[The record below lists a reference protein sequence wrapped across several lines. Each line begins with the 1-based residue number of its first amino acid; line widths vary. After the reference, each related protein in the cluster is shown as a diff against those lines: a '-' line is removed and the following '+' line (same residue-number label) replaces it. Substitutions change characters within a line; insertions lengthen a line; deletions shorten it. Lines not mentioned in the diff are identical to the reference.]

1 MATAQTQR
9 SLLKIQAPLS
19 GTITKVNAKPGEAV
33 DLNAALVELI
43 DRDRLVVNATVP
55 SAEVYRLRP
64 GQPVEVS
71 ERREAEG
78 AEAVDAPGRWGA
90 IAFIGLEIDPK
101 TDTVAVRSALPPGS
115 GVRPG
120 QLVNVRIVT
129 EERQGRLAVPVESV
143 VTVGGTPVIALVAD
157 DHATQRPVKLG
168 LRDGELVEI
177 EAEGLQE
184 GMSVVTAGAYGLP
197 RDTRVRV
204 LLP

>member
-1 MATAQTQR
+1 M
-9 SLLKIQAPLS
+9 PH
-19 GTITKVNAKPGEAV
+19 
-33 DLNAALVELI
+33 LVELI
-43 DRDRLVVNATVP
+43 DLDRLVVNATVP

-71 ERREAEG
+71 ERREADG
-78 AEAVDAPGRWGA
+78 AEAVDAPGRRGA

-120 QLVNVRIVT
+120 QLVNVRIIT

-143 VTVGGTPVIALVAD
+143 VTVDGTPVIALVAG

-184 GMSVVTAGAYGLP
+184 GMTVVTAGAYGLP